1 MLLFNKDENS
11 ADESESEDTVDRSD
25 CSDGNVSRQLN
36 NMRSTAVKLLTGF
49 AALIS
54 HVEAE

>member
-11 ADESESEDTVDRSD
+11 ADESESEDTVDR

-36 NMRSTAVKLLTGF
+36 NMRSTAAKLLTGF
-49 AALIS
+49 SALIS